1 MLEKEMYKENAIV
14 LDIINKMIEEKKDN
28 LLQTAILKQLL
39 RELGTHI
46 NYSIR
51 NFLVYLLGSENFFP
65 LFWHKI
71 HTNKSQRF
79 IRNCYLSAFK
89 IIESTQETTEFVTF
103 RTKDFENNLMSLAC
117 NIMLFEVRKEIDK
130 QLKNKIL

>member
-1 MLEKEMYKENAIV
+1 MHQLYLFSMAANDLYMRRYRRRK
-14 LDIINKMIEEKKDN
+14 KKDN

-39 RELGTHI
+39 RELGNHI
-46 NYSIR
+46 NYS
-51 NFLVYLLGSENFFP
+51 
-65 LFWHKI
+65 
-71 HTNKSQRF
+71 KSQRF

>member
-1 MLEKEMYKENAIV
+1 M
-14 LDIINKMIEEKKDN
+14 
-28 LLQTAILKQLL
+28 KQ
-39 RELGTHI
+39 
-46 NYSIR
+46 
-51 NFLVYLLGSENFFP
+51 
-65 LFWHKI
+65 
-71 HTNKSQRF
+71 KSD
-79 IRNCYLSAFK
+79 FK